1 MDENQNRTP
10 SGAAADENTE
20 QLAQKLYQTM
30 EQTLR
35 AARESEAEQ
44 PAQKQT
50 DAAPSGAQGAAQS
63 PAAQQDAEDF
73 EVLQAVSVH
82 REAQHNDAT
91 DRIPVRQKPAAKESE
106 KPQKKKK
113 EKAAASRKTKHPEK
127 AEKAKEAHPMAKKQ
141 REQGTEHDA
150 ANRRGTAV
158 RDASRYFQST
168 EQTPPAPPSGGK
180 KGGKPKKKGRG
191 LTALIIVLVLVL
203 GIGAGAAAVVHH
215 FKNYTPDV
223 APLPGPGEEQS
234 SDAGSDA
241 DGEQIKIPEREQQVY
256 NILITGIDKES
267 HSSDV
272 IMVVRFN
279 AKDEA
284 ADKGSVLNYYKKM
297 IRLRKS
303 AEYTEALST
312 GSIQPILL
320 DYPDIIAYTR
330 EGGRKAAVI
339 CSFSPYPLA
348 VKCGFPVNK
357 ALISNY
363 PEVPAQENG
372 SVTLPPFFAGVFD
385 ITEE

>member
-44 PAQKQT
+44 PAQKQA

-168 EQTPPAPPSGGK
+168 EQTPPAAPSGGK
-180 KGGKPKKKGRG
+180 RAESRRKK
-191 LTALIIVLVLVL
+191 
-203 GIGAGAAAVVHH
+203 
-215 FKNYTPDV
+215 
-223 APLPGPGEEQS
+223 
-234 SDAGSDA
+234 
-241 DGEQIKIPEREQQVY
+241 
-256 NILITGIDKES
+256 
-267 HSSDV
+267 
-272 IMVVRFN
+272 
-279 AKDEA
+279 
-284 ADKGSVLNYYKKM
+284 
-297 IRLRKS
+297 
-303 AEYTEALST
+303 AE
-312 GSIQPILL
+312 
-320 DYPDIIAYTR
+320 D
-330 EGGRKAAVI
+330 
-339 CSFSPYPLA
+339 
-348 VKCGFPVNK
+348 
-357 ALISNY
+357 
-363 PEVPAQENG
+363 
-372 SVTLPPFFAGVFD
+372 
-385 ITEE
+385 